1 MLVGNFLFVGNLCLL
16 ILMINLKGIGMI
28 DFLFLLL
35 ANFLFVDSNL
45 LQ

>member
-1 MLVGNFLFVGNLCLL
+1 MLVGNFLFAGNLYLL
-16 ILMINLKGIGMI
+16 ILMINLMGIGMI